1 MKCNFG
7 PYPHLIHLAA
17 KYDEWQIC
25 EVLVKAKVDV
35 NLRDKKTGQTALDI
49 AIEHEREDTGYILLK
64 LGAKVNKR
72 KYPSDWIK
80 PEKK

>member
-1 MKCNFG
+1 
-7 PYPHLIHLAA
+7 
-17 KYDEWQIC
+17 
-25 EVLVKAKVDV
+25 VLVKAKVDV

-80 PEKK
+80 PEKKWAVLNSNLKGMNNTDELSN